1 MHLQLIAT
9 SKDLNVEALEEEEE
23 DEDYIRWKLEQLA
36 TGLVIDR
43 DTG

>member
-9 SKDLNVEALEEEEE
+9 SKDLNVEALEEEE